1 MLQYYQKHLRQG
13 LKDMQRK
20 NNQRRIKQ
28 REIYMCDLTKDSIDS
43 EQSGCH
49 PVLIAACDIRNNSSN
64 NVVVFPL
71 THAIKKSQP
80 THYILY
86 SSEYDFLS
94 YDESIVECEEIR
106 SVSKGRLQRYLGQI
120 SKEDFEKILECE
132 KFIFIQKRGND

>member
-1 MLQYYQKHLRQG
+1 MLQYYQRHLRQG

-71 THAIKKSQP
+71 THAIKKVNP
-80 THYILY
+80 HIIFYIVQNMIFCLMMN
-86 SSEYDFLS
+86 LLWN
-94 YDESIVECEEIR
+94 V
-106 SVSKGRLQRYLGQI
+106 K
-120 SKEDFEKILECE
+120 
-132 KFIFIQKRGND
+132 KFVL